1 VFAGARDL
9 WFLPDLKGA
18 AVAGVTPHCEGQ
30 LMSVWYPIACLI
42 AVTVI
47 WPFVDVSLRNR
58 RRRRERERSPVRIT
72 DA

>member
-1 VFAGARDL
+1 
-9 WFLPDLKGA
+9 
-18 AVAGVTPHCEGQ
+18 
-30 LMSVWYPIACLI
+30 MSVWYPIACLI

-58 RRRRERERSPVRIT
+58 RRRRERERWSARVT

>member
-1 VFAGARDL
+1 
-9 WFLPDLKGA
+9 
-18 AVAGVTPHCEGQ
+18 
-30 LMSVWYPIACLI
+30 MSVWYPIACLI

-58 RRRRERERSPVRIT
+58 RKRRERERWSARVT